1 MKSSYIEEVQA
12 GFRRVATKGTAAGQ
26 LASAS
31 YKPAAKTGT
40 AQSFYDGPD
49 KSKQE
54 QTLIIRRLW
63 LMHQLTILR
72 LLFLS

>member
-31 YKPAAKTGT
+31 YKPAAKQEQPNHFTT
-40 AQSFYDGPD
+40 DRINQ
-49 KSKQE
+49 KQE